1 MMGFE
6 WMLTSLA
13 AQFPILIVCS
23 AGLVWAL
30 LRLDKQPRA
39 ALLVL
44 GGLGLYIVIG
54 IGQTF
59 LQGLLQNA
67 LSQVFGRDPMMGR
80 MPLHYAM
87 TAFAFNVIRAIS
99 LGLLA
104 LAAFVDR
111 PMVQMGVPQ
120 QPLR

>member
-6 WMLTSLA
+6 WMLGSLA

-44 GGLGLYIVIG
+44 GGLGLYVVIG
-54 IGQTF
+54 IGQTSWQGQ
-59 LQGLLQNA
+59 LQRTLLQI
-67 LSQVFGRDPMMGR
+67 FGQDPR
-80 MPLHYAM
+80 LHYAV

-99 LGLLA
+99 LGLLV

-111 PMVQMGVPQ
+111 PVVPMAVPQ
-120 QPLR
+120 QPMR

>member
-6 WMLTSLA
+6 WMLGSLA

-80 MPLHYAM
+80 MPLHYAV
-87 TAFAFNVIRAIS
+87 TAFGFNVIRAIS

-111 PMVQMGVPQ
+111 PVLLQ